1 MRLADFDRLCKQV
14 DALSTQGV
22 QLSNAVKSCSI
33 RTDAVEEKLLGARL
47 VTQGFEVL
55 RTVAQ
60 QREYAL
66 GRALQR
72 VLAMRLFERIKTCPA
87 RPPAG
92 DRVVAG
98 RARQEQTAIVVDV
111 PFLRSGA
118 DELVSMLSLAYE
130 SRSGRRTARPARVV
144 RFDGAAGVLAAL
156 GVPVE
161 QENMCR
167 QFQRKDGS
175 APARP
180 LIERLTD
187 DDGSVFY
194 VTGRDDVTG
203 DLLVC
208 VRESE
213 AYHVRRRGFVHGLQE
228 MRIARDSLPGLPE
241 QSPAFISWRES
252 TVSASIDEWDG
263 AEACG
268 TVTVSLPCC
277 TMEVLP
283 SDLADVVK
291 QMAP

>member
-14 DALSTQGV
+14 DALCTQGA
-22 QLSNAVKSCSI
+22 QLSNQVESCST
-33 RTDAVEEKLLGARL
+33 RTDAVEEKLLGARQ
-47 VTQGFEVL
+47 VAQGFDVL
-55 RTVAQ
+55 RAVAL

-72 VLAMRLFERIKTCPA
+72 VLAMRLFERIKTCPT

-92 DRVVAG
+92 DRMVAG
-98 RARQEQTAIVVDV
+98 RARQEQSAIVVEV
-111 PFLRSGA
+111 PFLRSGV
-118 DELVSMLSLAYE
+118 DELVSMLTLKYE
-130 SRSGRRTARPARVV
+130 HRTGRRTARPARLV
-144 RFDGAAGVLAAL
+144 RFSGAAGVLAAL
-156 GVPVE
+156 GVPVV

-167 QFQRKDGS
+167 RFQRKDGS

-194 VTGRDDVTG
+194 VTGRDEGTG
-203 DLLVC
+203 DVLVF

-213 AYHVRRRGFVHGLQE
+213 AYHVRRRGYVHRLQE
-228 MRIARDSLPGLPE
+228 KRIARDSIPGLPE

-252 TVSASIDEWDG
+252 TVSASIDEWEG

-277 TMEVLP
+277 TMELLP
-283 SDLADVVK
+283 SDVADVVN
-291 QMAP
+291 QLAS